1 MNTEVWAQLHL
12 SSHDCFRLREFL
24 AVDIGIRRKY
34 ILRDM
39 HITVYYARRP
49 LPGLC
54 PSVESTEIIVPAVE
68 TRFMVMAPGG
78 ENPRSAIEPSKSMVG
93 IRIHRQ
99 SSAMAEI
106 ALLRQRLLV
115 HETKRVLGSR
125 RSSTNKTNAFGAR
138 WFQPHMVMLRPGNGV
153 QQELTQLGLPFRE
166 RIGNLFYDKFE
177 IKIVHRENMRGS
189 YKNMKQHSRG
199 GSDDT

>member
-1 MNTEVWAQLHL
+1 MNTEVWAQLYL

-39 HITVYYARRP
+39 HITVYYTRRP
-49 LPGLC
+49 LLGLC
-54 PSVESTEIIVPAVE
+54 PSIESTEIIVPAVE
-68 TRFMVMAPGG
+68 TRLMVMVPGG
-78 ENPRSAIEPSKSMVG
+78 ENPKSDIEPSKNMVG

-99 SSAMAEI
+99 SSARAEI

-125 RSSTNKTNAFGAR
+125 RSSTNNANAFGAR
-138 WFQPHMVMLRPGNGV
+138 WFQPHMVILRQGSGI
-153 QQELTQLGLPFRE
+153 QQDLTQLGLPFRE
-166 RIGNLFYDKFE
+166 RIGNLCYDKFE
-177 IKIVHRENMRGS
+177 IKIVHRENMMGGV
-189 YKNMKQHSRG
+189 YKNMK
-199 GSDDT
+199 